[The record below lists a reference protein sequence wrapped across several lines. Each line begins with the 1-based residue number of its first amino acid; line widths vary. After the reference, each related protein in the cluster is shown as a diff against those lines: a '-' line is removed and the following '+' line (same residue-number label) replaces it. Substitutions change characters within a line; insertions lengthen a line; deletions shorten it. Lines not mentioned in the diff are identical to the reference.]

1 MYKRQILYGKPVA
14 ENLDFKSKTIFENYT
29 TQNDKSPVL
38 TAITVGENPASL
50 LYVSVKEKKA
60 KELGVEFNWIK
71 LKESTSESELEDTIS
86 KYSESSQG
94 MIVQLPLPEH
104 LNVEKVIDL
113 IPSEIDVD
121 GLTTFNLGRLYSE
134 NLNIIPATSLAILE
148 LLSHYEIETED
159 KNIVIAG
166 RSRLVTSPLSK
177 ILSSK
182 KYNGNVSVIHSKTS
196 NPKEFIS
203 NADIFISAVGKS
215 KIFDKSYFNEGSY
228 VIDVGISIVDGKSYG
243 DIDTSDLDNYLIGRA
258 PYPGGIGPVTV
269 SGLYSNLAKLIS

>member
-1 MYKRQILYGKPVA
+1 MSQILYGKPVA

-29 TQNDKSPVL
+29 TKNDKSPVL
-38 TAITVGENPASL
+38 TAMTIGENPASL

-60 KELGVEFNWIK
+60 KLLGVDFNWIK
-71 LKESTSESELEDTIS
+71 LKESTLESELEDTIS
-86 KYSESSQG
+86 EYSESSQG

-134 NLNIIPATSLAILE
+134 NLNIIPATSMAILE

-182 KYNGNVSVIHSKTS
+182 KFNGNVSVIHSKTS
-196 NPKEFIS
+196 NPKDFVS
-203 NADIFISAVGKS
+203 KADIFISAVGKS
-215 KIFDKSYFNEGSY
+215 KMFDKSYFKESSY
-228 VIDVGISIVDGKSYG
+228 VIDVGISVVDGKSYG
-243 DIDTSDLDNYLIGRA
+243 DIDTADLDNYLLGRA
-258 PYPGGIGPVTV
+258 PYPGGIGPITV
-269 SGLYSNLAKLIS
+269 SALYSNLDQLIS

>member
-1 MYKRQILYGKPVA
+1 MSQILYGKPVA

-29 TQNDKSPVL
+29 TNNDKPPVL

-60 KELGVEFNWIK
+60 NLLGVDFNWIK
-71 LKESTSESELEDTIS
+71 LKESTLESELEDTIS
-86 KYSESSQG
+86 EYSESSQG

-134 NLNIIPATSLAILE
+134 NLNIIPATSMAILE
-148 LLSHYEIETED
+148 LMSHYSIETED

-182 KYNGNVSVIHSKTS
+182 KFNGNVSVIHSKTS
-196 NPKEFIS
+196 NPKDFVS
-203 NADIFISAVGKS
+203 KADIFISAVGKS
-215 KIFDKSYFNEGSY
+215 KMFDKSYFKEGSY
-228 VIDVGISIVDGKSYG
+228 VIDVGISVVDGKSYG
-243 DIDTSDLDNYLIGRA
+243 DIDTADLDNYLLGRA
-258 PYPGGIGPVTV
+258 PYPGGIGPITV
-269 SGLYSNLAKLIS
+269 SALYSNLAQLIS

>member
-1 MYKRQILYGKPVA
+1 MSQILYGKPVA

-29 TQNDKSPVL
+29 TNNDKPPVL

-60 KELGVEFNWIK
+60 KLLGVDFNWIK

-86 KYSESSQG
+86 EYAESSQG

-104 LNVEKVIDL
+104 LNAEKVIDL

-134 NLNIIPATSLAILE
+134 NLNIIPATSMAILE

-182 KYNGNVSVIHSKTS
+182 KFNGNVSVIHSKTS
-196 NPKEFIS
+196 NPKDFVS
-203 NADIFISAVGKS
+203 KADIFISAVGKS
-215 KIFDKSYFNEGSY
+215 KMFDKSYFKEGSY
-228 VIDVGISIVDGKSYG
+228 VIDVGISVVDGKSYG
-243 DIDTSDLDNYLIGRA
+243 DIDTADLDNYLLGRA
-258 PYPGGIGPVTV
+258 PYPGGIGPITV
-269 SGLYSNLAKLIS
+269 SALYSNLAQLIS

>member
-1 MYKRQILYGKPVA
+1 MSKVLYGKPVSD
-14 ENLDFKSKTIFENYT
+14 NLDSKSKTVFEEYFNK
-29 TQNDKSPVL
+29 NDKSPVL
-38 TAITVGENPASL
+38 TAITVGDNPASL

-60 KELGVEFNWIK
+60 EQLGVQFNWIK
-71 LKESTSESELEDTIS
+71 LNETTSENELQDTIS
-86 KYSESSQG
+86 NHSKSSQG
-94 MIVQLPLPEH
+94 MIIQLPLPNH
-104 LNVEKVIDL
+104 LNIEKVIDL

-121 GLTTFNLGRLYSE
+121 GLTTFNLGQLYSE

-148 LLSHYEIETED
+148 LLAHYEIETED

-182 KYNGNVSVIHSKTS
+182 KYNGNVTVIHSKTS

-203 NADIFISAVGKS
+203 KADIFISAVGKS
-215 KIFDKSYFNEGSY
+215 KIFDKSYFKEGSY
-228 VIDVGISIVDGKSYG
+228 VIDVGISIVEGKSYG
-243 DIDTSDLDNYLIGRA
+243 DVDTTDLDNYLIGRS
-258 PYPGGIGPVTV
+258 PYPGGIGPITV

>member
-1 MYKRQILYGKPVA
+1 MSQILYGKPVA

-29 TQNDKSPVL
+29 TNNDKPPVL

-60 KELGVEFNWIK
+60 KELGVDFNWIK
-71 LKESTSESELEDTIS
+71 LKESTLESELEDTIS
-86 KYSESSQG
+86 EYSESSQG

-134 NLNIIPATSLAILE
+134 NLNIIPATSMAILE

-182 KYNGNVSVIHSKTS
+182 KFNGNVSVIHSKTS
-196 NPKEFIS
+196 NPKDFVS
-203 NADIFISAVGKS
+203 KADIFISAVGKS
-215 KIFDKSYFNEGSY
+215 KMFDKSYFKEGSY
-228 VIDVGISIVDGKSYG
+228 VIDVGISVVDGNSYG
-243 DIDTSDLDNYLIGRA
+243 DIDTADLDNYLLGRA
-258 PYPGGIGPVTV
+258 PYPGGIGPITV
-269 SGLYSNLAKLIS
+269 SALYSNLAQLIS

>member
-1 MYKRQILYGKPVA
+1 MSQILYGKPVA

-29 TQNDKSPVL
+29 TQNDKSPIL

-94 MIVQLPLPEH
+94 MIVQLPLPKH

-203 NADIFISAVGKS
+203 NADIFISAVGKT

>member
-1 MYKRQILYGKPVA
+1 MSQILYGKPVA

-29 TQNDKSPVL
+29 TNNDKPPVL

-60 KELGVEFNWIK
+60 KLLGVDFNWIK
-71 LKESTSESELEDTIS
+71 LKESTLESELEDTIS
-86 KYSESSQG
+86 EYSESSQG

-134 NLNIIPATSLAILE
+134 NLNIIPATSMAILE

-182 KYNGNVSVIHSKTS
+182 KFNGNVSVIHSKTS
-196 NPKEFIS
+196 NPKDFVS
-203 NADIFISAVGKS
+203 KADIFISAVGKS
-215 KIFDKSYFNEGSY
+215 KMFDKSYFKEGSY
-228 VIDVGISIVDGKSYG
+228 VIDVGISVVDGKSYG
-243 DIDTSDLDNYLIGRA
+243 DIDTADLENYLLGRA
-258 PYPGGIGPVTV
+258 PYPGGIGPITV
-269 SGLYSNLAKLIS
+269 SALYSNLAQLIS

>member
-1 MYKRQILYGKPVA
+1 MSQILYGKPVS
-14 ENLDFKSKTIFENYT
+14 ENLDLKSKTIFENYT
-29 TQNDKSPVL
+29 TKNDKYPVL

-60 KELGVEFNWIK
+60 KELGVDFNWIK
-71 LKESTSESELEDTIS
+71 LKESTSEKELEDTIS
-86 KYSESSQG
+86 NYSESSQG

-215 KIFDKSYFNEGSY
+215 KIFDKSYFKEGSY
-228 VIDVGISIVDGKSYG
+228 VIDVGISVVDGKSYG

>member
-1 MYKRQILYGKPVA
+1 MSQILYGKPVA

-29 TQNDKSPVL
+29 TNNDKPPVL

-60 KELGVEFNWIK
+60 KLLGVDFNWIK
-71 LKESTSESELEDTIS
+71 LKESTLESELEDTITE
-86 KYSESSQG
+86 YSESSQG

-104 LNVEKVIDL
+104 LNVEGVIDL

-134 NLNIIPATSLAILE
+134 NLNIIPATSMAILE

-182 KYNGNVSVIHSKTS
+182 KFNGNVSVIHSKTS
-196 NPKEFIS
+196 NPKDFVS
-203 NADIFISAVGKS
+203 KADIFISAVGKS
-215 KIFDKSYFNEGSY
+215 KMFDKSYFKEGSY
-228 VIDVGISIVDGKSYG
+228 VIDVGISVVDGKSYG
-243 DIDTSDLDNYLIGRA
+243 DIDTADLDNYLLGRA
-258 PYPGGIGPVTV
+258 PYPGGIGPITV
-269 SGLYSNLAKLIS
+269 SALYSNLAQLIS

>member
-1 MYKRQILYGKPVA
+1 MSQILYGKPVA

-29 TQNDKSPVL
+29 TNNDKPPVL

-60 KELGVEFNWIK
+60 KLLGVDFNWIK
-71 LKESTSESELEDTIS
+71 LKESTLESELEDTIS
-86 KYSESSQG
+86 EYSESSQG

-113 IPSEIDVD
+113 IPSEIDID

-134 NLNIIPATSLAILE
+134 NLNIIPATSMAILE

-182 KYNGNVSVIHSKTS
+182 KFNGNVSVIHSKTS
-196 NPKEFIS
+196 NPKDFVS
-203 NADIFISAVGKS
+203 KADIFISAVGKS
-215 KIFDKSYFNEGSY
+215 KMFDKSYFKEGSY
-228 VIDVGISIVDGKSYG
+228 VIDVGISVVDGKSYG
-243 DIDTSDLDNYLIGRA
+243 DIDTADLDNYLLGRA
-258 PYPGGIGPVTV
+258 PYPGGIGPITV
-269 SGLYSNLAKLIS
+269 SALYSNLAQLIS

>member
-1 MYKRQILYGKPVA
+1 MSQILYGKPVS

-29 TQNDKSPVL
+29 TKNDKSPVL

-60 KELGVEFNWIK
+60 KELGVDFSWIK
-71 LKESTSESELEDTIS
+71 LKESTSEKELEDTIS
-86 KYSESSQG
+86 NYSESSQG

-182 KYNGNVSVIHSKTS
+182 KYNGNVTVIHSKTS

-215 KIFDKSYFNEGSY
+215 KIFDKSYFKEGSY
-228 VIDVGISIVDGKSYG
+228 VIDVGISVVDGKSYG

>member
-1 MYKRQILYGKPVA
+1 MSQILYGKPVA

-29 TQNDKSPVL
+29 TNNDKPPVL

-60 KELGVEFNWIK
+60 KLLGVDFNWIK
-71 LKESTSESELEDTIS
+71 LKESTLESELEDTIS
-86 KYSESSQG
+86 EYSESSQG

-121 GLTTFNLGRLYSE
+121 GLTTFNLGRLFSE
-134 NLNIIPATSLAILE
+134 KLNIIPATSMAILE

-182 KYNGNVSVIHSKTS
+182 KFNGNVSVIHSKTS
-196 NPKEFIS
+196 NPKDFVS
-203 NADIFISAVGKS
+203 KADIFISAVGKS
-215 KIFDKSYFNEGSY
+215 KMFDKSYFKEGSY
-228 VIDVGISIVDGKSYG
+228 VIDVGISVVDGKSYG
-243 DIDTSDLDNYLIGRA
+243 DIDTADLDNYLLGRA
-258 PYPGGIGPVTV
+258 PYPGGIGPITV
-269 SGLYSNLAKLIS
+269 SALYSNLAQLIS

>member
-1 MYKRQILYGKPVA
+1 MSQILYGKPVSK
-14 ENLDFKSKTIFENYT
+14 NLDFKSKTIFEKYT
-29 TQNDKSPVL
+29 TKNDKSPVL

-60 KELGVEFNWIK
+60 KELGVDFSWIK
-71 LKESTSESELEDTIS
+71 LKESTSEKELEDTIS
-86 KYSESSQG
+86 NYSESSQG

-215 KIFDKSYFNEGSY
+215 KIFDKSYFKEGSY
-228 VIDVGISIVDGKSYG
+228 VIDVGISVVDGKSYG

>member
-1 MYKRQILYGKPVA
+1 MSQILYGKPVA
-14 ENLDFKSKTIFENYT
+14 ENLDFKSSTNFENYT
-29 TQNDKSPVL
+29 NNNDKPPVL

-60 KELGVEFNWIK
+60 KLLGVDFNWIK
-71 LKESTSESELEDTIS
+71 LKESTLESELEDTIS
-86 KYSESSQG
+86 EYSESSQG

-134 NLNIIPATSLAILE
+134 NLNIIPATSMAILE

-182 KYNGNVSVIHSKTS
+182 KFNGNVSVIHSKTS
-196 NPKEFIS
+196 NPKDFVS
-203 NADIFISAVGKS
+203 KADIFISAVGKS
-215 KIFDKSYFNEGSY
+215 KMFDKSYFKEGSY
-228 VIDVGISIVDGKSYG
+228 VIDVGISVVDGKSYG
-243 DIDTSDLDNYLIGRA
+243 DIDTADLDNYLLGRA
-258 PYPGGIGPVTV
+258 PYPGGIGPITV
-269 SGLYSNLAKLIS
+269 SALYSNLAQLIS

>member
-1 MYKRQILYGKPVA
+1 MSQILYGKPVS

-29 TQNDKSPVL
+29 TKNDKSPVL

-60 KELGVEFNWIK
+60 KELGVDFNWIK
-71 LKESTSESELEDTIS
+71 LKESTSERELKDTIS
-86 KYSESSQG
+86 NYSESSQG

-182 KYNGNVSVIHSKTS
+182 KYNGNVTVIHSKTS
-196 NPKEFIS
+196 NPKEFVS

-215 KIFDKSYFNEGSY
+215 KIFDKSYFKEGSY
-228 VIDVGISIVDGKSYG
+228 VIDVGISVVDGKSYG

-269 SGLYSNLAKLIS
+269 SGLYSNLSKLIS

>member
-1 MYKRQILYGKPVA
+1 MSQILYGKPVSKY
-14 ENLDFKSKTIFENYT
+14 LDFKSKTIFENYT
-29 TQNDKSPVL
+29 TKNDKSPVL

>member
-1 MYKRQILYGKPVA
+1 MSQILYGKPVA
-14 ENLDFKSKTIFENYT
+14 EKLDFKSKTIFENYT

-94 MIVQLPLPEH
+94 MIVQLPLPKH

>member
-1 MYKRQILYGKPVA
+1 MSQILYGKPVA

-29 TQNDKSPVL
+29 TKNDKSPVL

-60 KELGVEFNWIK
+60 KELGVDFNWIK

-215 KIFDKSYFNEGSY
+215 KMFDKSYFKEGSY
-228 VIDVGISIVDGKSYG
+228 VIDVGISVVDGKSYG
-243 DIDTSDLDNYLIGRA
+243 DIDTADLDNYLIGRA
-258 PYPGGIGPVTV
+258 PYPGGIGPITV
-269 SGLYSNLAKLIS
+269 SALYSNLAQLIS

>member
-1 MYKRQILYGKPVA
+1 MSQILYGKPVA

-29 TQNDKSPVL
+29 TNNDKPPVL

-60 KELGVEFNWIK
+60 KLLGVDFNWIK
-71 LKESTSESELEDTIS
+71 LKESTLESELEDTIS
-86 KYSESSQG
+86 EYSESSQG

-134 NLNIIPATSLAILE
+134 NLNIIPATSMAILE

-182 KYNGNVSVIHSKTS
+182 KFNGNVSVIHSKTS
-196 NPKEFIS
+196 NPKDFVS
-203 NADIFISAVGKS
+203 KADIFISAVGKS
-215 KIFDKSYFNEGSY
+215 KMFDKSYFKEGSY
-228 VIDVGISIVDGKSYG
+228 VIDVGISVVDGKSYG
-243 DIDTSDLDNYLIGRA
+243 DIDTADLDNYLLGRA
-258 PYPGGIGPVTV
+258 PYPNGIGPITV
-269 SGLYSNLAKLIS
+269 SALYSNLAKLIS

>member
-1 MYKRQILYGKPVA
+1 MSQILYGKPVSK
-14 ENLDFKSKTIFENYT
+14 NLDFKSKTIFEKYT
-29 TQNDKSPVL
+29 TKNDKSPVL

-60 KELGVEFNWIK
+60 RELGVDFSWIK
-71 LKESTSESELEDTIS
+71 LKESTSERELEDTIS
-86 KYSESSQG
+86 NYSESSQG

-215 KIFDKSYFNEGSY
+215 KIFDKSYFKEGSY
-228 VIDVGISIVDGKSYG
+228 VIDVGISVVDGKSYG

>member
-1 MYKRQILYGKPVA
+1 MSQILYGKPVSK
-14 ENLDFKSKTIFENYT
+14 NLDIKSKSIFENYT
-29 TQNDKSPVL
+29 TKNDKSPVL

-60 KELGVEFNWIK
+60 KELGVDFNWIK

-94 MIVQLPLPEH
+94 MIVQLPLPKH

-228 VIDVGISIVDGKSYG
+228 VIDVGISIVDGKSFG

>member
-1 MYKRQILYGKPVA
+1 MSQILYGKPVA

-29 TQNDKSPVL
+29 TNNDKPPVL

-60 KELGVEFNWIK
+60 NLLGVDFNWIK
-71 LKESTSESELEDTIS
+71 LKESTLESELEDTIS
-86 KYSESSQG
+86 EYSESSQG

-134 NLNIIPATSLAILE
+134 NLNIIPATSMAILE

-182 KYNGNVSVIHSKTS
+182 KFNGNVSVIHSKTS
-196 NPKEFIS
+196 NPKDFVS
-203 NADIFISAVGKS
+203 KADIFISAVGKS
-215 KIFDKSYFNEGSY
+215 KMFDKSYFKEGSY
-228 VIDVGISIVDGKSYG
+228 VIDVGISVVDGKSYG
-243 DIDTSDLDNYLIGRA
+243 DINTADLDNYLLGRA
-258 PYPGGIGPVTV
+258 PYPNGIGPITV
-269 SGLYSNLAKLIS
+269 SALYSNLAQLIS

>member
-1 MYKRQILYGKPVA
+1 MSQILYGKPVSK
-14 ENLDFKSKTIFENYT
+14 NLDFKSKTIFEKYT
-29 TQNDKSPVL
+29 TKNDKSPVL

-60 KELGVEFNWIK
+60 RELGVDFSWIK
-71 LKESTSESELEDTIS
+71 LKESTSERELEDTIS
-86 KYSESSQG
+86 NYSESSQG

-182 KYNGNVSVIHSKTS
+182 KYNGNVTVIHSKTS

>member
-1 MYKRQILYGKPVA
+1 MSQILYGKPVA

-29 TQNDKSPVL
+29 TNNDKPPVL

-60 KELGVEFNWIK
+60 KLLGVDFNWIK
-71 LKESTSESELEDTIS
+71 LKESTLESELEDTIS
-86 KYSESSQG
+86 EYSESSQG

-134 NLNIIPATSLAILE
+134 NLNIIPATSMAILE

-215 KIFDKSYFNEGSY
+215 KIFDKSYFKEGSY
-228 VIDVGISIVDGKSYG
+228 VIDVGISVVDGKSYG
-243 DIDTSDLDNYLIGRA
+243 DIDTADLDNYLLGRA
-258 PYPGGIGPVTV
+258 PYPGGIGPITV
-269 SGLYSNLAKLIS
+269 SALYSNLAKLIS

>member
-1 MYKRQILYGKPVA
+1 MSQILYGKPVA

-29 TQNDKSPVL
+29 TNNDKPPVL

-60 KELGVEFNWIK
+60 KLLGVDFNWIK
-71 LKESTSESELEDTIS
+71 LKENTLENELEDTIFEH
-86 KYSESSQG
+86 SESSQG

-134 NLNIIPATSLAILE
+134 NLNIIPATSMAILE

-182 KYNGNVSVIHSKTS
+182 KFNGNVSVIHSKTS
-196 NPKEFIS
+196 NPKDFVS
-203 NADIFISAVGKS
+203 MADIFISAVGKS
-215 KIFDKSYFNEGSY
+215 KMFDKSYFKEGSY
-228 VIDVGISIVDGKSYG
+228 VIDVGISVVDGKSYG
-243 DIDTSDLDNYLIGRA
+243 DIDTADLDNYLLGRA
-258 PYPGGIGPVTV
+258 PYPGGIGPITV
-269 SGLYSNLAKLIS
+269 SALYSNLAQLIS

>member
-1 MYKRQILYGKPVA
+1 MSQILYGKPVA

-29 TQNDKSPVL
+29 TNNDKPPVL

-60 KELGVEFNWIK
+60 KLLGVDFNWIK
-71 LKESTSESELEDTIS
+71 LKESTLESELEDTIS
-86 KYSESSQG
+86 EYSESSQG

-104 LNVEKVIDL
+104 LSVEKVIDL

-134 NLNIIPATSLAILE
+134 NLNIIPATSMAILE

-182 KYNGNVSVIHSKTS
+182 KFNGNVSVIHSKTS
-196 NPKEFIS
+196 NPKDFVS
-203 NADIFISAVGKS
+203 KADIFISAVGKS
-215 KIFDKSYFNEGSY
+215 KMFDKSYFKEGSY
-228 VIDVGISIVDGKSYG
+228 VIDVGISVVDGKSYG
-243 DIDTSDLDNYLIGRA
+243 DIDTADLDNYLLGRA
-258 PYPGGIGPVTV
+258 PYPGGIGPITV
-269 SGLYSNLAKLIS
+269 SALYSNLAQLIS

>member
-1 MYKRQILYGKPVA
+1 MSQILYGKPVA

-29 TQNDKSPVL
+29 TNNDKPPVL

-60 KELGVEFNWIK
+60 KLLGVDFNWIK
-71 LKESTSESELEDTIS
+71 LKDSTLESELEDTIS
-86 KYSESSQG
+86 EYSESSQG

-134 NLNIIPATSLAILE
+134 KLNIIPATSMAILE

-182 KYNGNVSVIHSKTS
+182 KFNGNVSVIHSKTS
-196 NPKEFIS
+196 NPKDFVS
-203 NADIFISAVGKS
+203 KADIFISAVGKS
-215 KIFDKSYFNEGSY
+215 KMFDKSYFKEGSY
-228 VIDVGISIVDGKSYG
+228 VIDVGISVVDGKSYG
-243 DIDTSDLDNYLIGRA
+243 DIDTADLDNYLLGRA
-258 PYPGGIGPVTV
+258 PYPGGIGPITV
-269 SGLYSNLAKLIS
+269 SALYSNLAQLIS

>member
-1 MYKRQILYGKPVA
+1 MSQILYGKPVA

-29 TQNDKSPVL
+29 TNNDKPPVL

-50 LYVSVKEKKA
+50 LYVSVKENKA
-60 KELGVEFNWIK
+60 KLLGVDFNWIK
-71 LKESTSESELEDTIS
+71 LKESTLESELEDTIS
-86 KYSESSQG
+86 EYSESSQG

-134 NLNIIPATSLAILE
+134 NLNIIPATSMAILE

-182 KYNGNVSVIHSKTS
+182 KFNGNVSVIHSKTS
-196 NPKEFIS
+196 NPKDFVS
-203 NADIFISAVGKS
+203 KADIFISAVGKS
-215 KIFDKSYFNEGSY
+215 KMFDKSYFKEGSY
-228 VIDVGISIVDGKSYG
+228 VIDVGISVVDGKSYG
-243 DIDTSDLDNYLIGRA
+243 DIDTADLDNYLLGRA
-258 PYPGGIGPVTV
+258 PYPGGIGPITV
-269 SGLYSNLAKLIS
+269 SALYSNLAQLIS

>member
-1 MYKRQILYGKPVA
+1 MSQILYGKPVT

-60 KELGVEFNWIK
+60 KELGVDFNWIK

-94 MIVQLPLPEH
+94 MIVQLPLPKH

>member
-1 MYKRQILYGKPVA
+1 MSQILYGKPVA

-29 TQNDKSPVL
+29 TNNDKPPVL

-60 KELGVEFNWIK
+60 KLLGVDFNWIK
-71 LKESTSESELEDTIS
+71 LKQNTLENELEDTIFEH
-86 KYSESSQG
+86 SESSQG
-94 MIVQLPLPEH
+94 MIVQLPLPKH

-134 NLNIIPATSLAILE
+134 NLNIIPATSMAILE
-148 LLSHYEIETED
+148 LMSHYSIETED

-182 KYNGNVSVIHSKTS
+182 KFNGNVSVIHSKTS
-196 NPKEFIS
+196 NPKDFVS
-203 NADIFISAVGKS
+203 KADIFISAVGKS
-215 KIFDKSYFNEGSY
+215 KMFDKSYFKEGSY
-228 VIDVGISIVDGKSYG
+228 VIDVGISVVDGKSYG
-243 DIDTSDLDNYLIGRA
+243 DIDTADLDNYLLGRA
-258 PYPGGIGPVTV
+258 PYPNGIGPITV
-269 SGLYSNLAKLIS
+269 SALYSNLAQLIS

>member
-1 MYKRQILYGKPVA
+1 MSQILYGKPVA

-60 KELGVEFNWIK
+60 KELGVDFNWIK

-94 MIVQLPLPEH
+94 MIVQLPLPKH

-148 LLSHYEIETED
+148 LLSHYELETED

-177 ILSSK
+177 ILSSI

>member
-1 MYKRQILYGKPVA
+1 MSQILYGKPVA

-60 KELGVEFNWIK
+60 KELGVDFNWIK

-94 MIVQLPLPEH
+94 MIVQLPLPKH

-182 KYNGNVSVIHSKTS
+182 KYNGNVTVIHSKTS

>member
-1 MYKRQILYGKPVA
+1 MSQILYGKPVA

-29 TQNDKSPVL
+29 TNNDKPPVL

-60 KELGVEFNWIK
+60 KLLGVDFNWIK
-71 LKESTSESELEDTIS
+71 LKESTLESELEDTIS
-86 KYSESSQG
+86 EYSESSQG

-134 NLNIIPATSLAILE
+134 NLNIIPATSMAILE

-182 KYNGNVSVIHSKTS
+182 KFNGNVTVIHSKTS
-196 NPKEFIS
+196 NPKDFVS
-203 NADIFISAVGKS
+203 KADIFISAVGKS
-215 KIFDKSYFNEGSY
+215 KMFDKSYFKQGSY
-228 VIDVGISIVDGKSYG
+228 VIDVGISVVDGKSYG

>member
-1 MYKRQILYGKPVA
+1 MSKVLYGKPVA
-14 ENLDFKSKTIFENYT
+14 DNLDSKSKTVFEEYFNK
-29 TQNDKSPVL
+29 NDKSPVL
-38 TAITVGENPASL
+38 TAITVGDNPASL

-60 KELGVEFNWIK
+60 EQLGVQFNWIK
-71 LKESTSESELEDTIS
+71 LNETISENELQDTIS
-86 KYSESSQG
+86 NHSESSQG
-94 MIVQLPLPEH
+94 MIIQLPLPNH
-104 LNVEKVIDL
+104 LNIEKVIDL

-121 GLTTFNLGRLYSE
+121 GLTTFNLGQLYSE

-148 LLSHYEIETED
+148 LLAHYEIETED

-203 NADIFISAVGKS
+203 KADIFISAVGKS
-215 KIFDKSYFNEGSY
+215 KIFDKSYFKEGSY
-228 VIDVGISIVDGKSYG
+228 VIDVGISVVDGKSYG

>member
-1 MYKRQILYGKPVA
+1 MSQILYGKPVA

-60 KELGVEFNWIK
+60 KELGVDFNWIK
-71 LKESTSESELEDTIS
+71 LKESTSERKLKDTIS
-86 KYSESSQG
+86 NYSESSQG

-121 GLTTFNLGRLYSE
+121 GLTTFNLGRLYSD

-182 KYNGNVSVIHSKTS
+182 KYNGNVTVIHSKTS

-215 KIFDKSYFNEGSY
+215 KIFDKSYFKEGSY
-228 VIDVGISIVDGKSYG
+228 VIDVGISVVDGKSYG

-269 SGLYSNLAKLIS
+269 SGLYSNLSKLIS